1 MAKLGRPF
9 RIWTALDDRVR
20 TLGLLLTGLLL
31 MSCSSDS
38 GGGVGSTGPLIR
50 LHLSSVESATVRAE
64 LKITAPDVSG
74 QAISKQTSFA
84 AAPFDPLGVSFQV
97 GTRGATSY
105 QVDLLRDATCPIA
118 TGMAALNID
127 SDGVFDVSVPMQTVD
142 LCGNGVTVT
151 VQVANVVGGKGSVTS
166 VPAGIS
172 CTGIGPGCSAT
183 FAKDT
188 PVTLSTKTDRGAFS
202 GWSGGTC
209 TGVGNCSF
217 TATQDTQVQAV
228 FGDCHG
234 WCKDTLPFQL
244 TANLYGVAGT
254 DVSNVVV
261 VGEGGTV
268 IKWDGATWIKL
279 TVPGGGG
286 LPNFRAAAAKS
297 GGPSVFLA
305 GDQGAVYQLDTGSM
319 TPTKINGTST
329 ANLRAIGLAA
339 ASTYFVGD
347 GGITFNLQSGA
358 TAVTTKDAKTTN
370 SLYAMATTPPSMKE
384 LFYMGGATAAGKGFA
399 QTWDGKMAVVPQMST
414 GGSMIAG
421 NINALLCG
429 TAFYYAAGDGGAIV
443 RRSSVTGN
451 GNDNA
456 WQTAASGTTQ
466 NLRALW
472 ASSDNS
478 IDAVGDSGTITHF
491 NGTSWTLSTN
501 NNGTANLRAIWGSGP
516 FNIYAVGDNGTVL
529 HYLP

>member
-1 MAKLGRPF
+1 MAKFGRPF
-9 RIWTALDDRVR
+9 RIWTALGDNVR

-31 MSCSSDS
+31 VSCSSDS
-38 GGGVGSTGPLIR
+38 DGGVGSTGPLVR
-50 LHLSSVESATVRAE
+50 LHLASVNTATARAE
-64 LKITAPDVSG
+64 LKITAPDASG
-74 QAISKQTSFA
+74 QAITKQTSFA
-84 AAPFDPLGVSFQV
+84 AAPFDPLGVSFPV
-97 GTRGATSY
+97 GTRGATGY
-105 QVDLLRDATCPIA
+105 QVDLFKDATCPIA
-118 TGMAALNID
+118 TGMATLNID
-127 SDGVFDVSVPMQTVD
+127 SDGVFDVSVSMQTVE

-151 VQVANVVGGKGSVTS
+151 VQVANVVGGKGTVTS

-172 CTGIGPGCSAT
+172 CSGIGPGCSAT

-188 PVTLSTKTDRGAFS
+188 PITLSTKTDLGAFS

-209 TGVGNCSF
+209 TGVGSCSF

-228 FGDCHG
+228 FGNCRG

-268 IKWDGATWIKL
+268 LKWDGTMWSKL
-279 TVPGGGG
+279 TVPNGAV
-286 LPNFRAAAAKS
+286 PNFRAAAAKS
-297 GGPSVFLA
+297 GGTSVYLA
-305 GDQGAVYQLDTGSM
+305 GDAGAIYQLDSGSM
-319 TPTKINGTST
+319 IPTKITNASA
-329 ANLRAIGLAA
+329 ANLRAIGLATN
-339 ASTYFVGD
+339 STYFVGEN
-347 GGITFNLQSGA
+347 GTTLNLANGA
-358 TAVTTKDAKTTN
+358 NAVTVKDAKTTN
-370 SLYAMATTPPSMKE
+370 PLYAMATTPASTKE
-384 LFYMGGATAAGKGFA
+384 LFYMGGAATAGKGFA
-399 QTWDGKMAVVPQMST
+399 QTWDGKMAVVLQMSNA
-414 GGSMIAG
+414 GSMIAG

-429 TAFYYAAGDGGAIV
+429 TTFYYAAGDGGAIV
-443 RRSSVTGN
+443 RRSSAA

-466 NLRALW
+466 SLRALW
-472 ASSDNS
+472 ASSDSS
-478 IDAVGDSGTITHF
+478 IDAVGDSGAITHF
-491 NGTSWTLSTN
+491 NGNSWTLSTN

>member
-1 MAKLGRPF
+1 MAKFGRPF
-9 RIWTALDDRVR
+9 RIWTALGDSVP

-38 GGGVGSTGPLIR
+38 GGGVGSTGPLVR
-50 LHLSSVESATVRAE
+50 LHLTSVSSATARAE
-64 LKITAPDVSG
+64 LKITAPDATG
-74 QAISKQTSFA
+74 QPISKQTSFA
-84 AAPFDPLGVSFQV
+84 AAPFDPLGVSFPV

-105 QVDLLRDATCPIA
+105 QVDLFKDATCPVA

-127 SDGVFDVSVPMQTVD
+127 SDGVFEVTVMMTEIP
-142 LCGNGVTVT
+142 LCGTGVTVT

-166 VPAGIS
+166 MPAGIS
-172 CTGIGPGCSAT
+172 CSGIGTGCSAT

-188 PVTLSTKTDRGAFS
+188 PITLSPQTGMGAFS

-209 TGVGNCSF
+209 TGVGSCSF

-228 FGDCHG
+228 FADCHG
-234 WCKDTLPFQL
+234 WCKDPLPFQL
-244 TANLYGVAGT
+244 TTNLYGVAGT

-268 IKWDGATWIKL
+268 LKWDGTTWNKL
-279 TVPGGGG
+279 TLQGGAQ
-286 LPNFRAAAAKS
+286 PNFRAAAAKS
-297 GGPSVFLA
+297 GGTSVYLA
-305 GDQGAVYQLDTGSM
+305 GDAGAIYRLDNNSM
-319 TPTKINGTST
+319 TPVKITNTNM
-329 ANLRAIGLAA
+329 ANLHAIGLAST
-339 ASTYFVGD
+339 STYFVGD
-347 GGITFNLQSGA
+347 GGVTLLLTSAASMA
-358 TAVTTKDAKTTN
+358 TVENAKTTN
-370 SLYAMATTPPSMKE
+370 SLYAMATTPTPMKE
-384 LFYMGGATAAGKGFA
+384 PYYMGGATPAGKGFA
-399 QTWDGKMAVVPQMST
+399 QTWDGGKNVTLQMNSA
-414 GGSMIAG
+414 GSMIAG

-443 RRSSVTGN
+443 RRSSAG

-456 WQTAASGTTQ
+456 WQTAVSGTTQ
-466 NLRALW
+466 NLRAMW
-472 ASSDNS
+472 ASSDSS

-491 NGTSWTLSTN
+491 NGSSWTVSTN

>member
-1 MAKLGRPF
+1 MAKFGRLF
-9 RIWTALDDRVR
+9 RIWTALGDSVR

-38 GGGVGSTGPLIR
+38 GGGVGSTGPLVR
-50 LHLSSVESATVRAE
+50 LHLTSVSSATARAE
-64 LKITAPDVSG
+64 LKITAPDATG
-74 QAISKQTSFA
+74 QPISKQTSFA
-84 AAPFDPLGVSFQV
+84 AAPFDPLGVSFPV

-105 QVDLLRDATCPIA
+105 QVDLFKDATCPVA

-127 SDGVFDVSVPMQTVD
+127 SDGVFEVTVMMTD
-142 LCGNGVTVT
+142 IPLCGTGVTVT

-166 VPAGIS
+166 MPAGIS
-172 CTGIGPGCSAT
+172 CSGIGTGCSAT

-188 PVTLSTKTDRGAFS
+188 PITLSAQTGMGAFS

-209 TGVGNCSF
+209 TGVGSCSF
-217 TATQDTQVQAV
+217 TAALDTQVQAV
-228 FGDCHG
+228 FANCRG
-234 WCKDTLPFQL
+234 WCKDPLPGQL

-268 IKWDGATWIKL
+268 LKWDGTTWNKL
-279 TVPGGGG
+279 TLPGGAQ
-286 LPNFRAAAAKS
+286 PNFRAAAAKS
-297 GGPSVFLA
+297 GGTSVYLA
-305 GDQGAVYQLDTGSM
+305 GDAGAIYQLDSGST
-319 TPTKINGTST
+319 TPTKIANTST
-329 ANLRAIGLAA
+329 ANLRAIGLAVT
-339 ASTYFVGD
+339 STYFVGEN
-347 GGITFNLQSGA
+347 GTTLNLASGA
-358 TAVTTKDAKTTN
+358 TAVTVKDAKTTN
-370 SLYAMATTPPSMKE
+370 SLYAMATTPASTKE
-384 LFYMGGATAAGKGFA
+384 LFYMGGAATAGKGFA
-399 QTWDGKMAVVPQMST
+399 QTWDGGKNVTLQMNSA
-414 GGSMIAG
+414 GSMVGG

-443 RRSSVTGN
+443 RRSSAG

-466 NLRALW
+466 NLRAMW
-472 ASSDNS
+472 ASSDSS

-491 NGTSWTLSTN
+491 NGSSWTVSTN